1 MTDTDSLCYN
11 IRNEDPFEYIKS
23 NKSLFDLSDYPKEHE
38 LYDATNKKVMGKFK
52 NESIEQITE
61 FVGLRSKLYAYTVE
75 NDCKHHMKCKGVK
88 KYVVEQKIK
97 LETYK
102 DILNNRD
109 VFQVKQNGF
118 ISDHHEIF
126 TQMQTKIA
134 LSCRDDKIYIC
145 DNNKD
150 CYNFGH
156 YKTTL

>member
-1 MTDTDSLCYN
+1 
-11 IRNEDPFEYIKS
+11 
-23 NKSLFDLSDYPKEHE
+23 
-38 LYDATNKKVMGKFK
+38 
-52 NESIEQITE
+52 
-61 FVGLRSKLYAYTVE
+61 
-75 NDCKHHMKCKGVK
+75 VK

-102 DILNNRD
+102 DILDNRD
-109 VFQVKQNGF
+109 IFKVKQNGF

-134 LSCRDDKIYIC
+134 LSCKDDKTYIC
-145 DNNKD
+145 DNNID